1 MIWGLPQDRI
11 LLLVSRALLLL
22 GLFVWGT
29 GLKSRE
35 SYWHLAGSVCIDAM
49 RTATDRVLL
58 LESYCQVQFSF
69 VHLTKLLPGRL
80 PGPPTYWT
88 VCLSGWSHEILL
100 ARAGLC
106 QEGSFLAEAWC
117 PVPGGRSTSF
127 PASRLFSQ
135 SGLCLIL
142 EVREKFFLFLKHSSF
157 IKWKEICFLLKHSP
171 FIKWQCPSRHL
182 LLVSN

>member
-1 MIWGLPQDRI
+1 MRT
-11 LLLVSRALLLL
+11 
-22 GLFVWGT
+22 GT
-29 GLKSRE
+29 GQDASAGLEGIQGTLTSWTVCLRDRSQSRE

-106 QEGSFLAEAWC
+106 QEGSFLAEA
-117 PVPGGRSTSF
+117 
-127 PASRLFSQ
+127 
-135 SGLCLIL
+135 
-142 EVREKFFLFLKHSSF
+142 
-157 IKWKEICFLLKHSP
+157 
-171 FIKWQCPSRHL
+171 
-182 LLVSN
+182 